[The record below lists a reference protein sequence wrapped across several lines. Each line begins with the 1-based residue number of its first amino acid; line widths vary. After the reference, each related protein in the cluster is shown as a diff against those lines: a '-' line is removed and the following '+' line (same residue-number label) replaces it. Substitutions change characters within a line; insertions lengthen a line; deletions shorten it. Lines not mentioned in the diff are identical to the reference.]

1 MIKHVPNIYI
11 ATDMILAF
19 PTETLEDFE
28 ESMELVRKY
37 KFPSLFINQYYPRS
51 GTPAA
56 RLKKIDTIE
65 ARKRTA
71 AMSELFRS
79 YTRFTEDRI
88 GEIHNVLV
96 TEVAA
101 DKLHGVGHNKS
112 YEQILVPL
120 EHCKMGEWIE
130 VRITSVTKFSMIST
144 PTSLSEVTAQH
155 WTDSP
160 NWMYFYPMT
169 FFLLLLVTL
178 YSIDRFISPGFLE
191 EWLPFL
197 ADTETDNDMWMHGP
211 NAGENDDVVF
221 YE

>member
-1 MIKHVPNIYI
+1 
-11 ATDMILAF
+11 MILAF

-56 RLKKIDTIE
+56 RLKKIDTVE

-79 YTRFTEDRI
+79 YTRYTDERI
-88 GEIHNVLV
+88 GELHRVLV

-120 EHCKMGEWIE
+120 EYCKMGEWIE
-130 VRITSVTKFSMIST
+130 VRVTAVTKFSMISK
-144 PTSLSEVTAQH
+144 PASIQEDQQPLSLMHLFPLAV
-155 WTDSP
+155 
-160 NWMYFYPMT
+160 FC
-169 FFLLLLVTL
+169 LVLITL
-178 YSIDRFISPGFLE
+178 YSVDRFLYPGFFE

-197 ADTETDNDMWMHGP
+197 ADAHHDEQQAEMWEHHDNSDP
-211 NAGENDDVVF
+211 VF